1 MWDMRVENVMN
12 EGLGGGGGL
21 GDRRREGREK
31 YVKKTEE
38 SAQWHKAHRRT
49 HTESRI
55 AQNMQQGDLWII

>member
-1 MWDMRVENVMN
+1 
-12 EGLGGGGGL
+12 L

-55 AQNMQQGDLWII
+55 AQNMQQGDLWIIYSIS